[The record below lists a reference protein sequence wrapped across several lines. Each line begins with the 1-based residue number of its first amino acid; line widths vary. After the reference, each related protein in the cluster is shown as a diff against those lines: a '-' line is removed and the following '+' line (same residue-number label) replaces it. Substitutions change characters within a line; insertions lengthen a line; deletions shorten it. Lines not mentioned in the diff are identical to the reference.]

1 MYRLIITA
9 GGTKERIDAV
19 RAITNDATGRLGS
32 LIAEEFSQKLMNK
45 PHTIYYLCGIGSV
58 IPNIEDANL
67 HIIRIEGTEQLLK
80 EMKYLLTTQKIDAVI
95 HSMAVSDYKVS
106 NVTSSELLAQEI
118 YQRVH
123 HRSASITCEEW
134 QSILTQSANLGSLK
148 EQQKISSDIEHPFM
162 ILEKTPKIIG
172 MIKEISPQTR
182 LIGFKLLSGVSK
194 ETLHETAY
202 KLLLKNQCE
211 YVLANDTDMIKDGLH
226 IGYLIDKSGSYR
238 EFVSKELIAAGIADS
253 LLDREEEK
261 K

>member
-1 MYRLIITA
+1 MNRFIITA

-32 LIAEEFSQKLMNK
+32 LIAEEFSRRLMNK

-67 HIIRIEGTEQLLK
+67 HIIRIGGTEQLLD
-80 EMKYLLTTQKIDAVI
+80 EMKYLLITQKIDAVI
-95 HSMAVSDYKVS
+95 HSMAVSDYKVNS
-106 NVTSSELLAQEI
+106 VASLELLANEI
-118 YQRVH
+118 YQRVQDC
-123 HRSASITCEEW
+123 SNSITCKEW
-134 QSILTQSANLGSLK
+134 QNILALSANSVSLK
-148 EQQKISSDIEHPFM
+148 DQQKISSDIEHPFM

-172 MIKEISPQTR
+172 MIKETSPRTR
-182 LIGFKLLSGVSK
+182 LVGFKLLSGVSR

-211 YVLANDTDMIKDGLH
+211 YVLANDTDTIKDGLH
-226 IGYLIDKSGSYR
+226 IGYLIDKSGNYK
-238 EFVSKELIAAGIADS
+238 EFINKEHIAAGIADS
-253 LLDREEEK
+253 LLDKEEDK